1 MLNDLFFIAI
11 INILLK
17 YKQIKVKE
25 MNKQELKA
33 RANQEIDELSAKLN
47 EFKAKKE
54 QVKES
59 AQEKYESL
67 IEKLTERKSIAEN
80 QLNSLKEAS
89 EEKWG
94 EAKKSFNAAQE
105 DFKSGIKELSEI
117 F

>member
-1 MLNDLFFIAI
+1 
-11 INILLK
+11 
-17 YKQIKVKE
+17 

-47 EFKAKKE
+47 ELKAKKAE
-54 QVKES
+54 VQEG
-59 AQEKYESL
+59 AQEKYETL
-67 IEKLTERKSIAEN
+67 IQQISDRKSAAEN
-80 QLNSLKEAS
+80 QLDALKEAS
-89 EEKWG
+89 EERWD